1 MDDLLVYGGMVAGQQ
16 QDIAI
21 HDGRIRQIAPGL
33 RTEAGERLD
42 VTGKL
47 VLPGF
52 VESHIHPDKA
62 FVADRAPG
70 LQAGGPTPQVLVAEL
85 KKAFTSR
92 RYRAARAA
100 GAQICRAPWLYGHAG
115 PRRDRCLCGPAGRRG
130 HAAGAGGMRR
140 GA

>member
-1 MDDLLVYGGMVAGQQ
+1 MGALYHATIIVGGAPYSGMVQRGNLATGESMDDLIIQGGLVAGQQ

-21 HDGRIRQIAPGL
+21 QHGRIRQIAPGL
-33 RTEAGERLD
+33 HVEARERLD

-70 LQAGGPTPQVLVAEL
+70 LTSGGPTPQVLLAEL
-85 KKAFTSR
+85 KKAFTVEDIYQRAR
-92 RYRAARAA
+92 RALRYAVRH
-100 GAQICRAPWLYGHAG
+100 G
-115 PRRDRCLCGPAGRRG
+115 
-130 HAAGAGGMRR
+130 
-140 GA
+140 

>member
-1 MDDLLVYGGMVAGQQ
+1 MDDLIVHGGIVAGQQ

-21 HDGRIRQIAPGL
+21 QQGRIRAVAPGL
-33 RTEAGERLD
+33 HTAAREQLE

-70 LQAGGPTPQVLVAEL
+70 L
-85 KKAFTSR
+85 
-92 RYRAARAA
+92 
-100 GAQICRAPWLYGHAG
+100 
-115 PRRDRCLCGPAGRRG
+115 
-130 HAAGAGGMRR
+130 
-140 GA
+140 